1 MPTHETELDSMA
13 EYKVTRDGGDKDDG
27 LPGWM
32 HREVRDHDRH
42 YEATG
47 IFSSTV
53 RGVGLSVR
61 SVADNH

>member
-1 MPTHETELDSMA
+1 MA